1 MIGSAERQQIED
13 AIHREYCRSMTK
25 HGNWDGETAERMARI
40 IQRELNEVD
49 DAILFNLPHFDTH
62 GAFNEL
68 AQVAACCQ
76 KMMAQI
82 IRREHA
88 KANSTSARV

>member
-1 MIGSAERQQIED
+1 MITSAERKEIED
-13 AIHREYCRSMTK
+13 SIHQEYCRSIDK
-25 HGNWDGETAERMARI
+25 HGDWDNQTMEIMARI
-40 IQRELNEVD
+40 IQAELNEVD
-49 DAILFNLPHFDTH
+49 DALIHGLACFDDH
-62 GAFNEL
+62 GAYNEL

-88 KANSTSARV
+88 KTNGT